1 MKQLLNT
8 PRRSQFDETLR
19 GIAWESLVLAEPT
32 MKTVLNAFKPEAGSP
47 EPEKENR
54 KAQVVMT
61 LLAAKGAGTDIT
73 TIALECEDPPVY
85 DNCTCGVYGLQQC
98 SVF

>member
-1 MKQLLNT
+1 MKQLLDT
-8 PRRSQFDETLR
+8 PRRSELDETLR
-19 GIAWESLVLAEPT
+19 GIAWESLVLSEPT
-32 MKTVLNAFKPEAGSP
+32 MKPILNAYKPIAGSP
-47 EPEKENR
+47 YVEKEYR

-73 TIALECEDPPVY
+73 ALALECEDPPVY
-85 DNCTCGVYGLQQC
+85 DNCTCGVFGLQQC